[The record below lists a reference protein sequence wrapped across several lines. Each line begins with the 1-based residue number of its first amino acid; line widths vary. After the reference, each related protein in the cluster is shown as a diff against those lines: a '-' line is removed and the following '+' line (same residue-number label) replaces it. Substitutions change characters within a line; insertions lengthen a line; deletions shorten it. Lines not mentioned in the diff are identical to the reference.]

1 MPAVSGKWLYLP
13 HEQQQWPTL
22 LFDAV
27 GLSCLLETPS
37 LIGAGG
43 TPLTPGQSAGSL
55 SAEAAAAL
63 GLDAS
68 VQVAAGT
75 IDAHCGAVGIIGC
88 GAADV
93 IGPLA
98 IVGGTSAC
106 HLRLTEQPAF
116 VEGVWVSQFSSPFCV
131 FGDSIVLGDNI
142 CVGYVYVLG

>member
-1 MPAVSGKWLYLP
+1 M
-13 HEQQQWPTL
+13 
-22 LFDAV
+22 
-27 GLSCLLETPS
+27 
-37 LIGAGG
+37 
-43 TPLTPGQSAGSL
+43 